1 MKKVFHS
8 AQSRGHADHGWL
20 NANYSFS
27 FASYFNPQ
35 RSNFGALRVLNDDT
49 ISPGKGF
56 GTHPHDNMEIITI
69 PLKGDLEHKDS
80 MGNIGAINEGEM
92 QVMSAGTG
100 VYHSEYNKNSD
111 NFVNLLQ
118 LWVIPN
124 KQNVEPRYGQLSIRE
139 LKKKNSFYQVLS
151 PYPDDDGM
159 WIHQEA
165 WFHLGDFEEQT
176 FIDYVL
182 KKEGNGVYVFVIEG
196 AFIVANE
203 TLRKRDAIG
212 VWNTNKITFEAQ
224 SESRVLIVEVPM
236 EI

>member
-69 PLKGDLEHKDS
+69 LLKGDLEHKDS
-80 MGNIGAINEGEM
+80 MGNIGVINEGEI

-118 LWVIPN
+118 LWVIP
-124 KQNVEPRYGQLSIRE
+124 KEQDVKPRYDQLSIRE
-139 LKKKNSFYQVLS
+139 LKKK
-151 PYPDDDGM
+151 
-159 WIHQEA
+159 E
-165 WFHLGDFEEQT
+165 
-176 FIDYVL
+176 
-182 KKEGNGVYVFVIEG
+182 
-196 AFIVANE
+196 
-203 TLRKRDAIG
+203 
-212 VWNTNKITFEAQ
+212 
-224 SESRVLIVEVPM
+224 
-236 EI
+236 